1 MELCSYITIALIFH
15 MFLSSYFIKKKN
27 LKLVMQGTNLGLIFL
42 YSSMLFFAGI
52 NSIDYIIFSWLFSLL
67 VFSFIEFYS
76 YRIFDELLLPFIND
90 QIVENQTA
98 FFSLIWNLILS
109 NLFIYSGFAY
119 GETHPKT
126 D

>member
-1 MELCSYITIALIFH
+1 

-27 LKLVMQGTNLGLIFL
+27 LKLIMQGTNLGFICL
-42 YSSMLFFAGI
+42 YSLVLFLAGI
-52 NSIDYIIFSWLFSLL
+52 NSVDYIIFSWLFSLV

-109 NLFIYSGFAY
+109 NLVIYSGFAY
-119 GETHPKT
+119 G
-126 D
+126 